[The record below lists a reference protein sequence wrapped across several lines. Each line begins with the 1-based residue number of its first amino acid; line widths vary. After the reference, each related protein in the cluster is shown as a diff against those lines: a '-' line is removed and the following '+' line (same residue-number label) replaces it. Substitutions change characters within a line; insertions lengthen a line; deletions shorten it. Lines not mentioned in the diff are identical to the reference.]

1 MIYLFFFE
9 KIKHSSFSFLFR
21 ENRNDDDKLVFMTTG
36 PVYPYSI
43 QKLNSSEN
51 ALEQMRTYLK
61 QV

>member
-1 MIYLFFFE
+1 
-9 KIKHSSFSFLFR
+9 
-21 ENRNDDDKLVFMTTG
+21 MTTG